1 MSANSTSSVGDGARR
16 SSVLFMLRVLSE
28 RCARSVSHRA
38 ERLSIPPQDRAG
50 EKERGADLGED
61 VQELFRHKDDGKV
74 SLLADATLLAAGDA
88 SLRRS
93 QDGEDIIS
101 KL

>member
-1 MSANSTSSVGDGARR
+1 M
-16 SSVLFMLRVLSE
+16 
-28 RCARSVSHRA
+28 
-38 ERLSIPPQDRAG
+38 
-50 EKERGADLGED
+50 GED